1 MMRSSTGQTAP
12 KETQMAR
19 KTAAHRNC
27 DLAARTVTCRNSVTV
42 RDCDRCPS
50 CTAPPSH
57 YYSPCG
63 TPAEAR

>member
-1 MMRSSTGQTAP
+1 
-12 KETQMAR
+12 MAR
-19 KTAAHRNC
+19 KPAAHRNC
-27 DLAARTVTCRNSVTV
+27 DLAARTVTCRNCGDSVTV